1 MRVFPGVYERLSQAF
16 VQVATDLC
24 AHLLQQV
31 IPSLENQQPT
41 QALRLRQQTQ
51 GLPGIFA
58 EELSQGLR
66 DFAAG
71 QDMPPLDEAGLQP
84 AALSQVVQQ
93 ARLQLQAAT
102 ADGLEPLHWRLA
114 VLRGGR
120 KTNEAGNPLGPV
132 QLCAALHRAMR
143 AQAVEP
149 VWQVLLFRHAQM
161 RWPQHLA
168 AFYQALNQRLVA
180 HGVLPDL
187 RHEHLQRQTQPPR
200 VLFER
205 DAVQQAAELE
215 TGLQWYLNAL
225 IRSQAAL
232 RDQPLHQTALGNRFD
247 GLDAEGRDEAECLDA
262 TSIAFVLTALQSRH
276 PIPLERGV
284 RAAAELAELE
294 AQAIGQLRQL
304 AAGRGLKLKRL
315 QAEAL
320 IRTGLLFRR
329 LLAEAEPVRGLPEL
343 LSYLYVPVLKLGL
356 IDGRFWTMPG
366 HPGRRW
372 LGLLAELAEHW
383 MPADDDRGVYPWL
396 QASAQRVQRE
406 FVDDPAV
413 WLLLVNALET
423 QAAGLALRARK
434 TLARSLQSARGQA
447 RLAAARQTAL
457 ETVSS
462 RLRAA
467 GLDEASLAC
476 LASPLAICLAD
487 GLLRQEQALTV
498 LADAWLQPVLAALVS
513 TEDTPTVLQ
522 TLMQQLP
529 ADVSSSA
536 RENLL
541 EVLRQLRDT
550 ETGQAIQQ
558 QTDALNSGHRPS
570 SVSAVNNLFGGCFVA
585 EQSGDVAH
593 WILVWIS
600 RLPARYLFVNRLGA
614 QVALLDEEEFSE
626 RLECGSLRLL
636 PMDHANAWVRSLR
649 ATTDLNGS

>member
-16 VQVATDLC
+16 VQVAADLC
-24 AHLLQQV
+24 AHLLQQL
-31 IPSLENQQPT
+31 IPPLENQQPA
-41 QALRLRQQTQ
+41 QALQLRQQTQ

-71 QDMPPLDEAGLQP
+71 QDMLPLDEAGLQP
-84 AALSQVVQQ
+84 VALSQAVQQ
-93 ARLQLQAAT
+93 ARQQLQAAT

-120 KTNEAGNPLGPV
+120 KTNEAGNPLGPA
-132 QLCAALHRAMR
+132 QFCAALHRAMR

-205 DAVQQAAELE
+205 DAVQQVVELE

-232 RDQPLHQTALGNRFD
+232 RDQPLHETALGNAF
-247 GLDAEGRDEAECLDA
+247 GALNVEGRDEAECLDA
-262 TSIAFVLTALQSRH
+262 TSMAFVLTALQSRY
-276 PIPLERGV
+276 PVPVERGCC
-284 RAAAELAELE
+284 AAATLVELE
-294 AQAIGQLRQL
+294 AQAIAQLQQL
-304 AAGRGLKLKRL
+304 AVGRGLKLKRL

-329 LLAEAEPVRGLPEL
+329 LLAEAESVRGLPEL
-343 LSYLYVPVLKLGL
+343 LSYLYLPVLKLGL

-396 QASAQRVQRE
+396 RSGVQRLQRE
-406 FVDDPAV
+406 FVDDSAIWSV
-413 WLLLVNALET
+413 LINALEA

-447 RLAAARQTAL
+447 RLSAARQTAL

-467 GLDEASLAC
+467 GLDEASMAC

-487 GLLRQEQALTV
+487 GLLRQEQALTM
-498 LADAWLQPVLAALVS
+498 LADAWLQPVLVALAS
-513 TEDTPTVLQ
+513 TGDTPTVLQ

-536 RENLL
+536 RANLL

-550 ETGQAIQQ
+550 ETGQATQQ
-558 QTDALNSGHRPS
+558 QADALNPGHRLA
-570 SVSAVNNLFGGCFVA
+570 SVSAGNNLFGGCFLA

-593 WILVWIS
+593 WILVWIN

-614 QVALLDEEEFSE
+614 QVALLDEVEFSE